1 MKPIILTA
9 SHRGHGRGVQG
20 RDNLAEG
27 QAPFDQH
34 HQLHIKGDF
43 ESSHFCDITL

>member
-20 RDNLAEG
+20 GDNLAEG